1 MKNEKFKQAAGYFT
15 YTMLDT
21 KIFRNI
27 KWLIEFWHVI
37 WIFDSIF
44 DFISDYFLV
53 SQFFSFLM
61 GVFYTLLLLNSI
73 FQSQLKHCF
82 SFSPALST
90 LTLHLCFI
98 ILLGY
103 LKFGENYDRGFW
115 NTFVPSILCFI
126 ACSDGQKSNQSGFR
140 TLHYEMFL
148 KLPPTIPTTFNI
160 ALP

>member
-53 SQFFSFLM
+53 FLI
-61 GVFYTLLLLNSI
+61 FNESI
-73 FQSQLKHCF
+73 FMHSSYWIAF
-82 SFSPALST
+82 SSHS
-90 LTLHLCFI
+90 
-98 ILLGY
+98 
-103 LKFGENYDRGFW
+103 
-115 NTFVPSILCFI
+115 
-126 ACSDGQKSNQSGFR
+126 
-140 TLHYEMFL
+140 
-148 KLPPTIPTTFNI
+148 
-160 ALP
+160 